1 VELKEGR
8 RDTMK
13 DNFFWEEQAIDLKE
27 ISKDVLSKTVL
38 SKRRYS
44 SIREKLVRVSR
55 HVNSLSEED
64 KKAFKV
70 IESRLKVLNP
80 DKRIQVNLEFYTKK
94 VLHFQNA
101 LETLKKSLEDASSIS
116 EKNTL
121 QEKISKTE
129 KDLEDAENLKRS
141 LLA

>member
-1 VELKEGR
+1 
-8 RDTMK
+8 MK

-44 SIREKLVRVSR
+44 SIREKLVKISR
-55 HVNSLSEED
+55 HVNSLPEED

-121 QEKISKTE
+121 QEKISKAE